1 MKTYNEIKLAQ
12 ELIRFP
18 TVKTEDKGIMNF
30 LSKKLNAIG
39 FKCTIIKSKG
49 TGSKPALNLYARFG
63 KSKPL
68 INFLGHTD
76 VVANLNNWKI
86 PPFKAVVKK
95 GYLNGRGSQDMK
107 GGIACWISAVSN
119 YIKKNNFKGSIS
131 IIISADEETTGYGC
145 PAVMK
150 YIKRR
155 GEKIDFSI
163 VGEPSSNRSV
173 GDEIRIGRR
182 GSMNGVITVYGKSG
196 HSAFAGSYIN
206 PCTALAKVISKL
218 KSSTL
223 DSGTRFMPPSNL
235 EFTKIN
241 VDNLSENVVPQ
252 AASAKFNVRFNSKH
266 KSSSLKKKLS
276 KIINSVAR
284 KEKCKTKIEY
294 RVSGEAFYTKPN
306 KEIYM
311 VKKIVK
317 KVTGNSA
324 KLNCRGGTSDS
335 RFLGPIPRLELG
347 LRNTTIHMVDE
358 RSPISDLKK
367 LTKIYYNI
375 LENYFDENGNN

>member
-1 MKTYNEIKLAQ
+1 MKIYNEIKLAQ

-18 TVKTEDKGIMNF
+18 TIKTEDKGIMNF

-86 PPFKAVVKK
+86 PPFKAVLKK

-119 YIKKNNFKGSIS
+119 FIKRNNFKGSIS

-150 YIKRR
+150 YLKRR

-163 VGEPSSNRSV
+163 VGEPSSNKSV

-218 KSSTL
+218 KSSSL

-306 KEIYM
+306 KEIFM
-311 VKKIVK
+311 VRKIIKKI
-317 KVTGNSA
+317 TGNSA

-335 RFLGPIPRLELG
+335 RFLGSIPRLELG
-347 LRNTTIHMVDE
+347 LRNTTIHMVNE
-358 RSPISDLKK
+358 RTSISDLNK

-375 LENYFDENGNN
+375 LENYFK

>member
-1 MKTYNEIKLAQ
+1 MKIFNEIKLAQ

-18 TVKTEDKGIMNF
+18 TVKTEDKGIMKF
-30 LSKKLNAIG
+30 LSKKLSSIG
-39 FKCTIIKSKG
+39 FKCKIIKSKG
-49 TGSKPALNLYARFG
+49 TGPKPTLNLYAKFG
-63 KSKPL
+63 NSKPH

-107 GGIACWISAVSN
+107 GGVACWISAVSN
-119 YIKKNNFKGSIS
+119 FIKNKKFKGSIS

-150 YIKRR
+150 YLRKR
-155 GEKIDFSI
+155 GEKIDFSV
-163 VGEPSSNRSV
+163 VGEPSSNKSV

-182 GSMNGVITVYGKSG
+182 GSMNGIINVYGKSG
-196 HSAFAGSYIN
+196 HSAFANSYIN
-206 PCTALAKVISKL
+206 PCTALAKIIAKL
-218 KSSTL
+218 KSSSL
-223 DSGTRFMPPSNL
+223 DNGTKFMPPSNL
-235 EFTKIN
+235 EFTKMN

-252 AASAKFNVRFNSKH
+252 SASAKFNVRFNSKH
-266 KSSSLKKKLS
+266 KSTSLKKKLS
-276 KIINSVAR
+276 KMINAVAK

-335 RFLGPIPRLELG
+335 RFLGSIPRLELG

-375 LENYFDENGNN
+375 LENYF

>member
-1 MKTYNEIKLAQ
+1 MKTYNELKLAQ

-18 TVKTEDKGIMNF
+18 TVKTEDKGIMKF
-30 LSKKLNAIG
+30 LSRKLTAIG

-49 TGSKPALNLYARFG
+49 TGQKPALNLYARFG
-63 KSKPL
+63 KSKPH

-107 GGIACWISAVSN
+107 GGVACWISAVSN
-119 YIKKNNFKGSIS
+119 FIKNKKFKGSIS

-150 YIKRR
+150 YLRRR
-155 GEKIDFSI
+155 GEKIDFSV
-163 VGEPSSNRSV
+163 VGEPSSNKSV

-182 GSMNGVITVYGKSG
+182 GSMNGIINVYGKSG
-196 HSAFAGSYIN
+196 HSAFANSYIN
-206 PCTALAKVISKL
+206 PCTALAKIIAKL
-218 KSSTL
+218 KNSSL
-223 DSGTRFMPPSNL
+223 DNGTKFMPPSNL
-235 EFTKIN
+235 EFTKMN

-252 AASAKFNVRFNSKH
+252 YASAKFNVRFNSKH
-266 KSSSLKKKLS
+266 KSSSLKKKLN
-276 KIINSVAR
+276 KIINAVAK

-335 RFLGPIPRLELG
+335 RFLGSIPRLELG
-347 LRNTTIHMVDE
+347 LRNSTIHMVDE
-358 RSPISDLKK
+358 RTSISDLKK

-375 LENYFDENGNN
+375 LENYF

>member
-30 LSKKLNAIG
+30 LSKKLTAIG
-39 FKCTIIKSKG
+39 FKCKIIKSKG
-49 TGSKPALNLYARFG
+49 TGTKPALNLYARFG
-63 KSKPL
+63 KSKPHL
-68 INFLGHTD
+68 NFLGHTD
-76 VVANLNNWKI
+76 VVANLDNWKI
-86 PPFKAVVKK
+86 PPFKAVIKK

-107 GGIACWISAVSN
+107 GGVACWISAVSSF
-119 YIKKNNFKGSIS
+119 IKKKKFKGSIS
-131 IIISADEETTGYGC
+131 IIISADEETTGRGC
-145 PAVMK
+145 PAVIK
-150 YIKRR
+150 YLRKK
-155 GEKIDFSI
+155 GEKINFSI
-163 VGEPSSNRSV
+163 VGEPSSNKSV

-182 GSMNGVITVYGKSG
+182 GSMNGVVTVYGKSG

-218 KSSTL
+218 KNSPL
-223 DSGTRFMPPSNL
+223 DNGTKFMPPSNL
-235 EFTKIN
+235 EFTKIS

-252 AASAKFNVRFNSKH
+252 SASAKFNIRFNTKY
-266 KSSSLKKKLS
+266 KSFSLKKKIS
-276 KIINSVAR
+276 KIIYSVVK

-306 KEIYM
+306 KEIGM
-311 VKKIVK
+311 VKKIIK
-317 KVTGNSA
+317 KITGKST

-335 RFLGPIPRLELG
+335 RFLGSIPRLELG
-347 LRNTTIHMVDE
+347 LRNNTIHMVDE
-358 RSPISDLKK
+358 RSPVSDLKK

-375 LENYFDENGNN
+375 LENYF

>member
-1 MKTYNEIKLAQ
+1 MKTYNELKLAQ

-18 TVKTEDKGIMNF
+18 TVKTEDKGIMKF
-30 LSKKLNAIG
+30 LSKKLSSIG
-39 FKCTIIKSKG
+39 FRCKLIKSKG
-49 TGSKPALNLYARFG
+49 IGAKPAINLYAKFG
-63 KSKPL
+63 NSKPH

-107 GGIACWISAVSN
+107 GGIACFISAISN
-119 YIKKNNFKGSIS
+119 FIKDKNFKGSIS
-131 IIISADEETTGYGC
+131 IIIAADEETTGLGT
-145 PAVMK
+145 PAIIK
-150 YIKRR
+150 YLKRK

-163 VGEPSSNRSV
+163 VAEPSSNKSI

-182 GSMNGVITVYGKSG
+182 GSMNGTITIFGKSG
-196 HSAFAGSYIN
+196 HSAFYGSYIN
-206 PCTALAKVISKL
+206 PCTALAKIIAEL
-218 KSSTL
+218 KSSSL
-223 DSGTRFMPPSNL
+223 DNGTEFMPPSNL

-252 AASAKFNVRFNSKH
+252 SASAKFNVRFNSKH
-266 KSSSLKKKLS
+266 KSSTLKKKLN
-276 KIINSVAR
+276 KIINFVAK
-284 KEKCKTKIEY
+284 KEKCKIKIEY
-294 RVSGEAFYTKPN
+294 KVSGEAFYTKPN
-306 KEIYM
+306 KEILM

-317 KVTGNSA
+317 KITGNSA

-335 RFLGPIPRLELG
+335 RFLGSIPRLELG
-347 LRNTTIHMVDE
+347 LRNTTIHMVNE
-358 RSPISDLKK
+358 RTSISDLNK

-375 LENYFDENGNN
+375 LENYFK

>member
-1 MKTYNEIKLAQ
+1 MKIFNEIKLAQ

-18 TVKTEDKGIMNF
+18 TIKTEDKGIIKF
-30 LSKKLNAIG
+30 LTKKLAAIG

-49 TGSKPALNLYARFG
+49 TGTKPALNLYARFG
-63 KSKPL
+63 KSKPH

-86 PPFKAVVKK
+86 SPFKAVVKK

-107 GGIACWISAVSN
+107 GGIACWISAVSRF
-119 YIKKNNFKGSIS
+119 IKNKKFKGSIS

-150 YIKRR
+150 HLKKR
-155 GEKIDFSI
+155 GEKINFSV
-163 VGEPSSNRSV
+163 VGEPSSNKSV

-182 GSMNGVITVYGKSG
+182 GSMNGIITVYGKSG

-206 PCTALAKVISKL
+206 PCTALAKIIAKL
-218 KSSTL
+218 KSSSL
-223 DSGTRFMPPSNL
+223 DNGTKFMPPSNL
-235 EFTKIN
+235 EFTKMN

-252 AASAKFNVRFNSKH
+252 SASAKFNVRFNSKH
-266 KSSSLKKKLS
+266 KSASLKKKLS
-276 KIINSVAR
+276 KIINVVAK
-284 KEKCKTKIEY
+284 KEKCKAKIEY

-335 RFLGPIPRLELG
+335 RFLGSIPRLELG

-375 LENYFDENGNN
+375 LENYF

>member
-1 MKTYNEIKLAQ
+1 MKIFNEIKLAQ

-18 TVKTEDKGIMNF
+18 TVKTEDKGIIKF
-30 LSKKLNAIG
+30 LTKKLAPIG

-49 TGSKPALNLYARFG
+49 TGKKPALNLYARFG
-63 KSKPL
+63 KSKPH

-107 GGIACWISAVSN
+107 GGIACWISAVSRF
-119 YIKKNNFKGSIS
+119 IKNKKFKGSIS

-150 YIKRR
+150 HLKKR
-155 GEKIDFSI
+155 GEKINFSV
-163 VGEPSSNRSV
+163 VGEPSSNKSV

-182 GSMNGVITVYGKSG
+182 GSMNGIITIYGKSG

-206 PCTALAKVISKL
+206 PCTALAKIIAKL
-218 KSSTL
+218 KSSSL
-223 DSGTRFMPPSNL
+223 DNGTKFMPPSNL
-235 EFTKIN
+235 EFTKMN

-252 AASAKFNVRFNSKH
+252 TASAKFNVRFNSKH
-266 KSSSLKKKLS
+266 KSASLKKKLS
-276 KIINSVAR
+276 KIINTVAK

-335 RFLGPIPRLELG
+335 RFLGSIPRLELG
-347 LRNTTIHMVDE
+347 LRNSTIHMVDE

-375 LENYFDENGNN
+375 LENYF

>member
-18 TVKTEDKGIMNF
+18 TVKTEDKGIMKF
-30 LSKKLNAIG
+30 LSKKLTANG
-39 FKCTIIKSKG
+39 FNCKIIKSKG
-49 TGSKPALNLYARFG
+49 TGPKPALNLYARIG
-63 KSKPL
+63 KSKPH

-76 VVANLNNWKI
+76 VVANLRNWKI
-86 PPFKAVVKK
+86 PPFKAVVKR

-107 GGIACWISAVSN
+107 GSVACWISAVSN
-119 YIKKNNFKGSIS
+119 FIKNKKFQGSIS
-131 IIISADEETTGYGC
+131 IIISADEETTGHGC

-150 YIKRR
+150 YLRKKDER
-155 GEKIDFSI
+155 IDFTV

-173 GDEIRIGRR
+173 GDEIRLGRR
-182 GSMNGVITVYGKSG
+182 GSMNGVVSIYGKSG
-196 HSAFAGSYIN
+196 HSAFAGTYIN

-218 KSSTL
+218 KSVSL
-223 DSGTRFMPPSNL
+223 DNGTKFMPPSNL

-252 AASAKFNVRFNSKH
+252 PASAKFNVRFNSNY
-266 KSSSLKKKLS
+266 KSSSLKRKLS
-276 KIINSVAR
+276 KIINSVA
-284 KEKCKTKIEY
+284 KKDKCKTKIEY

-335 RFLGPIPRLELG
+335 RFLGSIPRLELG

-358 RSPISDLKK
+358 RSHISDLKK

-375 LENYFDENGNN
+375 LENYFK

>member
-1 MKTYNEIKLAQ
+1 MKTYDEVKLAQ

-18 TVKTEDKGIMNF
+18 TIKTEDKGIMKF
-30 LSKKLNAIG
+30 LSKKLSSIG
-39 FKCTIIKSKG
+39 FKCKIIKSKG
-49 TGSKPALNLYARFG
+49 TGPKPALNLYARLG
-63 KSKPL
+63 KSKPH

-86 PPFKAVVKK
+86 PPFKALVSK

-107 GGIACWISAVSN
+107 GSVACWISAVSSF
-119 YIKKNNFKGSIS
+119 IKNKKFKGSIS
-131 IIISADEETTGYGC
+131 IIISADEETTGHGC

-150 YIKRR
+150 YLKEKV
-155 GEKIDFSI
+155 EKIDFSI
-163 VGEPSSNRSV
+163 VGEPSSNKSV

-182 GSMNGVITVYGKSG
+182 GSMNGIITVYGKSG

-206 PCTALAKVISKL
+206 PCTALAKIIAKL
-218 KSSTL
+218 KSSSL
-223 DSGTRFMPPSNL
+223 DNGTEFMPPSNL
-235 EFTKIN
+235 EFTKMN
-241 VDNLSENVVPQ
+241 VDNLSENVIPQ
-252 AASAKFNVRFNSKH
+252 SASAKFNIRFNSKH

-276 KIINSVAR
+276 KTINAAAK
-284 KEKCKTKIEY
+284 KEKCKTRIEY

-335 RFLGPIPRLELG
+335 RFLGSIPRLELG
-347 LRNTTIHMVDE
+347 LKNNTIHMVDE
-358 RSPISDLKK
+358 KTSISDLKK

-375 LENYFDENGNN
+375 LENYFL

>member
-18 TVKTEDKGIMNF
+18 TVKTEDKGIMKF
-30 LSKKLNAIG
+30 LSKKLTYIG

-49 TGSKPALNLYARFG
+49 TGSKPALNLYARLG
-63 KSKPL
+63 RSKPH

-86 PPFKAVVKK
+86 SPFKAVVKN

-107 GGIACWISAVSN
+107 GGIACWISAVSSF
-119 YIKKNNFKGSIS
+119 IKNKKFKGSIS

-150 YIKRR
+150 YLRKR
-155 GEKIDFSI
+155 GDKIDFSV
-163 VGEPSSNRSV
+163 VGEPSSNKSV

-182 GSMNGVITVYGKSG
+182 GSMNGIITVYGKSG

-206 PCTALAKVISKL
+206 PCTALAKIIAKL
-218 KSSTL
+218 KSMSL
-223 DSGTRFMPPSNL
+223 DNGTKFMPPSNL

-252 AASAKFNVRFNSKH
+252 SASAKFNVRFNSKH
-266 KSSSLKKKLS
+266 KSSSLKKKLN
-276 KIINSVAR
+276 KIINVVAK

-306 KEIYM
+306 KDIYM

-335 RFLGPIPRLELG
+335 RFLGLIPRLELG

-367 LTKIYYNI
+367 LTKIYYKI
-375 LENYFDENGNN
+375 LENYF

>member
-18 TVKTEDKGIMNF
+18 TVKTEDKGIMKF
-30 LSKKLNAIG
+30 LSRKLTTIG
-39 FKCTIIKSKG
+39 FNCTIIRSKG
-49 TGSKPALNLYARFG
+49 IGPKPALNLYARFG
-63 KSKPL
+63 KSKPH

-86 PPFKAVVKK
+86 PPFKAVVRK

-107 GGIACWISAVSN
+107 GGVACWISAVSSF
-119 YIKKNNFKGSIS
+119 IKNKKFKGSIS

-150 YIKRR
+150 HLRKR
-155 GEKIDFSI
+155 GEKIDFSV
-163 VGEPSSNRSV
+163 VGEPSSNRSI

-182 GSMNGVITVYGKSG
+182 GSMNGIVTVYGKSG

-223 DSGTRFMPPSNL
+223 DNGTKFMPPSNL
-235 EFTKIN
+235 EFTKMN

-252 AASAKFNVRFNSKH
+252 SASAKFNVRFNSKH

-276 KIINSVAR
+276 KIINAVAN
-284 KEKCKTKIEY
+284 KEKCKAKIEY

-335 RFLGPIPRLELG
+335 RFLGSIPRLELG

-375 LENYFDENGNN
+375 LENYFK

>member
-18 TVKTEDKGIMNF
+18 TIKTEDRGIMKF
-30 LSKKLNAIG
+30 LTRKLTAIG
-39 FKCTIIKSKG
+39 FKCKIIKSKG
-49 TGSKPALNLYARFG
+49 IGRKPALNLYARFG
-63 KSKPL
+63 KSKPH

-86 PPFKAVVKK
+86 PPFKAIVKK

-107 GGIACWISAVSN
+107 GGVACWISAVSN
-119 YIKKNNFKGSIS
+119 FIKKNNFKGSIS
-131 IIISADEETTGYGC
+131 IIISADEETTGHGC

-150 YIKRR
+150 YLRKK
-155 GEKIDFSI
+155 GEKIDFSV
-163 VGEPSSNRSV
+163 VGEPSSNKSV

-182 GSMNGVITVYGKSG
+182 GSMNGIVTVYGKSG

-218 KSSTL
+218 KSLSL
-223 DSGTRFMPPSNL
+223 DNGTKYMPPSNL

-252 AASAKFNVRFNSKH
+252 SASAKFNVRFNSKY

-276 KIINSVAR
+276 KIINIATK
-284 KEKCKTKIEY
+284 KEKCRAKIEY

-306 KEIYM
+306 NEIYM

-317 KVTGNSA
+317 KLTGNSA
-324 KLNCRGGTSDS
+324 KLNCKGGTSDS
-335 RFLGPIPRLELG
+335 RFLGSIPRLELG
-347 LRNTTIHMVDE
+347 LRNSTIHMVDE
-358 RSPISDLKK
+358 RSSVSDLKK
-367 LTKIYYNI
+367 LTKIYYKI
-375 LENYFDENGNN
+375 LENYF

>member
-1 MKTYNEIKLAQ
+1 MKIFNEIKLAQ

-18 TVKTEDKGIMNF
+18 TIKTEDKGIIKF
-30 LSKKLNAIG
+30 LTKKLAAIG

-49 TGSKPALNLYARFG
+49 TGTKPALNLYARFG
-63 KSKPL
+63 KSKPH

-107 GGIACWISAVSN
+107 GGIACWISAVSRF
-119 YIKKNNFKGSIS
+119 IKNKKFKGSIS

-150 YIKRR
+150 HLKKR
-155 GEKIDFSI
+155 GEKINFSV
-163 VGEPSSNRSV
+163 VGEPSSNKSV

-182 GSMNGVITVYGKSG
+182 GSMNGIVTVYGKSG

-218 KSSTL
+218 KSLSL
-223 DSGTRFMPPSNL
+223 DNGTKYMPPSNL

-252 AASAKFNVRFNSKH
+252 SASAKFNVRFNSKY

-276 KIINSVAR
+276 KIINIATK
-284 KEKCKTKIEY
+284 KEKCRAKIEY

-306 KEIYM
+306 NEIYM

-335 RFLGPIPRLELG
+335 RFLGSIPRLELG
-347 LRNTTIHMVDE
+347 LRYSTIHMVDE
-358 RSPISDLKK
+358 RSSVSDLKK
-367 LTKIYYNI
+367 LTKIYYKI
-375 LENYFDENGNN
+375 LENYF